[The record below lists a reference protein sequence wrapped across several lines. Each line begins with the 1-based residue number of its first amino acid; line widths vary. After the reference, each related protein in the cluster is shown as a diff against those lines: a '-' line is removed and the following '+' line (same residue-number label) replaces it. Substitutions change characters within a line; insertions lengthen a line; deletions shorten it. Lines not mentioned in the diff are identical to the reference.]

1 MQSDCRFV
9 LASPEVVKNIN
20 RSQQHIDWNL
30 CYLCQQTKTNELL
43 KNPVEYEATPQGKGR
58 KYSAKD
64 EYKKIEDIINKLY
77 EADILPEWIKRDAL
91 DESDGIAE
99 TLYEKNAKHHSDCQ
113 KNLRKQLINYSSR
126 ISNIIC

>member
-1 MQSDCRFV
+1 MQSDRRFV

-91 DESDGIAE
+91 DESDGIAG
-99 TLYEKNAKHHSDCQ
+99 TLYEKNAKHPTVIIKRICE
-113 KNLRKQLINYSSR
+113 KNL
-126 ISNIIC
+126 